1 MVFNGHRCRLQSGN
15 RGQQAARLLKLSFG
29 LPSDVKGGKGADLWD
44 NRTIDY
50 S

>member
-1 MVFNGHRCRLQSGN
+1 MVFNGHRCRFQCGN
-15 RGQQAARLLKLSFG
+15 QGTQAVSPQRLSFG